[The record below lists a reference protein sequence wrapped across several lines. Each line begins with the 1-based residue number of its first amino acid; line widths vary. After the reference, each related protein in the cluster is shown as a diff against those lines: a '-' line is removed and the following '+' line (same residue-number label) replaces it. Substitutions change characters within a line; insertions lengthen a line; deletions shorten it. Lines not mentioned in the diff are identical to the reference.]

1 MKHRTTSPRRIE
13 RTFFTVGRAAA
24 ALGLAASLATIGCSG
39 PTKKGQEARNLA
51 NEKFDMVRS
60 RVDYDQADQSFRSG
74 NFVKA
79 KQHLE
84 AAIEKSD
91 GQADYWVLLGRVY
104 LETASLQDAITCF
117 EKACELDEK
126 NADARYFQ
134 GIVAERRDRPLDAVE
149 SYLAALEIAPDNG
162 RMLVAAV
169 DVLIGAGMT
178 AEAERTLREHREGF
192 EDDAAVLHLSGRLAM
207 MSKAWSR
214 AADELTQSVL
224 LDDSDRWVMEDL
236 ARAQIGAGR
245 TEDCLAT
252 IRRIQDLPGVATDD
266 LELLRLRARCLAEGG
281 RTREARQAMLDLV
294 NLHPEDVQGWIDFGL
309 VCCEVGDHRR
319 VARAGQRLVV
329 LAPNRFE
336 GYFLLG
342 QAALKNRDY
351 DSAVKVF
358 ARAVELAPDRDEP
371 QLALGMTHELRGE
384 YGAAYRAFARVAERN
399 PEDPRVRGLLTNVSD
414 SFDD

>member
-1 MKHRTTSPRRIE
+1 MTDLALRTDRSTHPRLVRGI
-13 RTFFTVGRAAA
+13 VV
-24 ALGLAASLATIGCSG
+24 LGLAAGMALAGCTG
-39 PTKKGQEARNLA
+39 PTKRGQEARNLA

-91 GQADYWVLLGRVY
+91 AQADYWVLLGRVY
-104 LETASLQDAITCF
+104 LETGSLQDAIACF
-117 EKACELDEK
+117 DKASEIDDQ

-134 GIVAERRDRPLDAVE
+134 GIVAERRERPLDAVE
-149 SYLAALEIAPDNG
+149 HYLAALEIAPDNA

-169 DVLIGAGMT
+169 DVLIGAGLT
-178 AEAERTLREHREGF
+178 AEAERTLREHRAEF

-207 MSKAWSR
+207 MDKSWSR
-214 AADELTQSVL
+214 AADELAQSVL

-252 IRRIQDLPGVATDD
+252 IERIEDLDEVASDD

-281 RTREARQAMLDLV
+281 RIREAREAMLDLV
-294 NLHPEDVQGWIDFGL
+294 NMHPEDVQGWIDFGL
-309 VCCEVGDHRR
+309 VCCEVGDFRR

-329 LAPNRFE
+329 LSPNRFE

-342 QAALKNRDY
+342 QAALRNRDH
-351 DSAVKVF
+351 DAAVKLF
-358 ARAVELAPDRDEP
+358 AKAVELAPERDEP
-371 QLALGMTHELRGE
+371 RLALGMTHELRGE
-384 YGAAYRAFARVAERN
+384 YGAAYRAFAAVAERN
-399 PEDPRVRGLLTNVSD
+399 PGDRRIKGLMTNVSE

>member
-1 MKHRTTSPRRIE
+1 MTDLALRTDRSKHPRLVRGI
-13 RTFFTVGRAAA
+13 VV
-24 ALGLAASLATIGCSG
+24 LGLAAGMALAGCTG
-39 PTKKGQEARNLA
+39 PTKRGQEARNLA

-91 GQADYWVLLGRVY
+91 AQADYWVLLGRVY
-104 LETASLQDAITCF
+104 LETGSLQDAIACF
-117 EKACELDEK
+117 DKASEIDDK

-134 GIVAERRDRPLDAVE
+134 GIVAERRERPLDAVE
-149 SYLAALEIAPDNG
+149 HYLAALEIAPDNA

-169 DVLIGAGMT
+169 DVLIGAGLT
-178 AEAERTLREHREGF
+178 AEAERTLREHRAEF

-207 MSKAWSR
+207 MDKSWSR
-214 AADELTQSVL
+214 AADELAQSVL

-252 IRRIQDLPGVATDD
+252 IERIEDLDEVASDD

-281 RTREARQAMLDLV
+281 RIREAREAMLDLV
-294 NLHPEDVQGWIDFGL
+294 NMHPEDVQGWIDFGL
-309 VCCEVGDHRR
+309 VCCEVGDFRR

-329 LAPNRFE
+329 LSPNRFE

-342 QAALKNRDY
+342 QAALRNRDH
-351 DSAVKVF
+351 DAAVKLF
-358 ARAVELAPDRDEP
+358 AKAVELAPERDEP
-371 QLALGMTHELRGE
+371 RLALGMTHELRGE
-384 YGAAYRAFARVAERN
+384 YGAAYRAFAAVAERN
-399 PEDPRVRGLLTNVSD
+399 PGDRRIKGLMTNVSE

>member
-1 MKHRTTSPRRIE
+1 MNHRTSTPRRIE
-13 RTFFTVGRAAA
+13 GALRTV
-24 ALGLAASLATIGCSG
+24 GCSG

-91 GQADYWVLLGRVY
+91 GQADYWILLGRIY
-104 LETASLQDAITCF
+104 LETASLQDAIVCF
-117 EKACELDEK
+117 DKACELDEK

-134 GIVAERRDRPLDAVE
+134 GIVAERRNRPLDAVA
-149 SYLAALEIAPDNG
+149 SYLAALEIAPDESS
-162 RMLVAAV
+162 MLVAAV

-207 MSKAWSR
+207 MKKAWSR

-252 IRRIQDLPGVATDD
+252 IRRIQDLPDVDADD
-266 LELLRLRARCLAEGG
+266 LELMRLRARCLAEGG
-281 RTREARQAMLDLV
+281 RGREARQAMLDLV
-294 NLHPEDVQGWIDFGL
+294 NMHPEDVQGWIDFGL
-309 VCCEVGDHRR
+309 VCCEVEDFRR

-342 QAALKNRDY
+342 QAALRNRDH
-351 DSAVKVF
+351 DSAVKLF
-358 ARAVELAPDRDEP
+358 ARAVELAPERDEP
-371 QLALGMTHELRGE
+371 RLALGMTHELRGE
-384 YGAAYRAFARVAERN
+384 YASAYRAYAAVAERN
-399 PEDPRVRGLLTNVSD
+399 PGDSRVRGLLTNVSD

>member
-1 MKHRTTSPRRIE
+1 MTIRTTTTRGLGRRLGL
-13 RTFFTVGRAAA
+13 GRSLAIA
-24 ALGLAASLATIGCSG
+24 GLAAGLTMVGCTG

-91 GQADYWVLLGRVY
+91 GQADYWILLGRIY
-104 LETASLQDAITCF
+104 LETASLQDAIACF
-117 EKACELDEK
+117 DKACELDEK

-134 GIVAERRDRPLDAVE
+134 GIVAERRNRPLEAVA
-149 SYLAALEIAPDNG
+149 SYLAALEIAPDESS
-162 RMLVAAV
+162 MLVAAV

-178 AEAERTLREHREGF
+178 LEAERTLREHRDGF

-207 MSKAWSR
+207 MKKAWSR

-252 IRRIQDLPGVATDD
+252 IRRIQDLPEVESDD
-266 LELLRLRARCLAEGG
+266 IELMRLRARCLAEGG

-342 QAALKNRDY
+342 QAALRSRDH
-351 DSAVKVF
+351 DSAVKLF
-358 ARAVELAPDRDEP
+358 ARAVELAPDRDEAR
-371 QLALGMTHELRGE
+371 LALGMTHELRGE
-384 YGAAYRAFARVAERN
+384 YGAAYRAYAAVAARN
-399 PEDPRVRGLLTNVSD
+399 PDDPRVRGLLTNVSD
-414 SFDD
+414 SLDD

>member
-1 MKHRTTSPRRIE
+1 MKHRTTSHRRIE
-13 RTFFTVGRAAA
+13 RTLLTLGRGVAL
-24 ALGLAASLATIGCSG
+24 LGLTASLATVGCSG
-39 PTKKGQEARNLA
+39 PTKRGQEARNLA

-60 RVDYDQADQSFRSG
+60 RVDYDQADQAFRSG

-84 AAIEKSD
+84 AAIDKSD
-91 GQADYWVLLGRVY
+91 KQADYWVLLGRVY
-104 LETASLQDAITCF
+104 LETASLQDAIACF
-117 EKACELDEK
+117 DKASELDEK

-149 SYLAALEIAPDNG
+149 NYLAALEIAPDNA

-178 AEAERTLREHREGF
+178 EEAERILREHREGF

-207 MSKAWSR
+207 MSKSWSR

-224 LDDSDRWVMEDL
+224 LDYSDRWVMEDL

-252 IRRIQDLPGVATDD
+252 IRRIQDLSNVASDD

-319 VARAGQRLVV
+319 VARSGQRLVV

-351 DSAVKVF
+351 DSAVKLF
-358 ARAVELAPDRDEP
+358 ARAVELAPERDEP
-371 QLALGMTHELRGE
+371 QLALGMTHELRG
-384 YGAAYRAFARVAERN
+384 
-399 PEDPRVRGLLTNVSD
+399 
-414 SFDD
+414 

>member
-1 MKHRTTSPRRIE
+1 MTDLASRTDRSTHPRVARGI
-13 RTFFTVGRAAA
+13 VV
-24 ALGLAASLATIGCSG
+24 LGLAAGMALAGCTG
-39 PTKKGQEARNLA
+39 PTQKGLEARNLA

-91 GQADYWVLLGRVY
+91 AQAEYWVLLGRVY
-104 LETASLQDAITCF
+104 LETGSLQDAIACF
-117 EKACELDEK
+117 DKAGEIDDQ

-134 GIVAERRDRPLDAVE
+134 GIVSERRDRPLDAVE
-149 SYLAALEIAPDNG
+149 HYLAALEIAPDNP

-169 DVLIGAGMT
+169 DVLIGAGLT
-178 AEAERTLREHREGF
+178 VEAERTLREHRAEF

-207 MSKAWSR
+207 MEKSWSR
-214 AADELTQSVL
+214 AADELAQSVL

-252 IRRIQDLPGVATDD
+252 IARIEDLDEVASDD

-281 RTREARQAMLDLV
+281 RTREAREAMLDLV
-294 NLHPEDVQGWIDFGL
+294 NMHPEDVQGWIDFGL
-309 VCCEVGDHRR
+309 VCFEVGDFRR

-329 LAPNRFE
+329 LSPNRFE

-342 QAALKNRDY
+342 QAALRNRDH
-351 DSAVKVF
+351 DAAVKLF
-358 ARAVELAPDRDEP
+358 AKAVELAPERDEP
-371 QLALGMTHELRGE
+371 RLALGMTHELRGE
-384 YGAAYRAFARVAERN
+384 YGAAYRAFAAVAERN
-399 PEDPRVRGLLTNVSD
+399 PGDRRIKGLMTNVSE

>member
-1 MKHRTTSPRRIE
+1 MTELALRTDRSTHPRLVRGI
-13 RTFFTVGRAAA
+13 VV
-24 ALGLAASLATIGCSG
+24 LGLAAGMALAGCTG
-39 PTKKGQEARNLA
+39 PTKRGQEARNLA

-91 GQADYWVLLGRVY
+91 AQADYWVLLGRVY
-104 LETASLQDAITCF
+104 LETGSLQDAIACF
-117 EKACELDEK
+117 DKASEIDDK

-134 GIVAERRDRPLDAVE
+134 GIVAERRERPLDAVE
-149 SYLAALEIAPDNG
+149 HYLAALEIAPDNA

-169 DVLIGAGMT
+169 DVLIGAGLT
-178 AEAERTLREHREGF
+178 AEAERTLREHRAEF

-207 MSKAWSR
+207 MDKSWSR
-214 AADELTQSVL
+214 AADELAQSVL

-252 IRRIQDLPGVATDD
+252 IERIEDLDEVASDD

-281 RTREARQAMLDLV
+281 RIREAREAMLDLV
-294 NLHPEDVQGWIDFGL
+294 NMHPEDVQGWIDFGL
-309 VCCEVGDHRR
+309 VCCEVGDFRR

-329 LAPNRFE
+329 LSPNRFE

-342 QAALKNRDY
+342 QAALRNRDN
-351 DSAVKVF
+351 DAAVKLF
-358 ARAVELAPDRDEP
+358 AKAVELAPERDEP
-371 QLALGMTHELRGE
+371 RLALGMTHELRGE
-384 YGAAYRAFARVAERN
+384 YGAAYRAFAAVAERN
-399 PEDPRVRGLLTNVSD
+399 PGDRRIKGLMTNVSE